1 MTPAEKIAELRLTF
15 ADECDRFR
23 QRPRLGDR
31 WFIDWRDI
39 TALLDIA
46 EAAVARVAYGH
57 DECCELC
64 DLPGCDLPCTC
75 GHDNLAAKLAAL
87 GGG

>member
-1 MTPAEKIAELRLTF
+1 MTPAEKIAVIRT
-15 ADECDRFR
+15 
-23 QRPRLGDR
+23 GMSH
-31 WFIDWRDI
+31 DI
-39 TALLDIA
+39 CVPTGAEIAALLDIA
-46 EAAVARVAYGH
+46 EAAVSRVAYGH